1 MKKYI
6 NKLFYLIILASL
18 SILVSCEEN
27 NDNILVGTGN
37 VAITDI
43 IPNIE
48 YPEETI
54 TIQGNDFDIVQ
65 FVFLGEQQVEFQL
78 NENIIS
84 FVIPKNTPPGMTPVT
99 LAMAQNYRVASEME
113 ILQRPNPVI
122 STISPTAAEPG
133 ENVTITG
140 INLNNIETV
149 KVSGFDANVVSSSAT
164 ELILTV
170 PSGPQNNTL
179 STIEVTTSGGIVE
192 SESIFYVGEN
202 LVANGTLELGSGD
215 DFTNWGKFNGGDGLI
230 ASDDPYA
237 GRSLKA
243 IAAGGDAWRTQFV
256 SDPTE
261 TSIGVDYIVNIW
273 IKAESEGGNIRFSTN
288 STAGALYS
296 GNYDI
301 STEWQQI
308 EWTFTNNDPATRL
321 VLDMGVST
329 GAIYHVDNI
338 TLVSTL
344 SGPPP
349 APNLVANGDLEL
361 GDADNFTNWGE
372 FNGPELM
379 TVETTEVHGGSRA
392 LKAIGAGQDAWR
404 TQFASDPMTVEVDAS
419 YTAKIWIKSAAGGN
433 MRFSTNSTTGALYS
447 GNYDIGTEWQ
457 QIEWTFTNNDP
468 ASRLVLDLGS
478 VKDAVYYV
486 DDIEVRKN

>member
-54 TIQGNDFDIVQ
+54 NIQGNDFDIVQ

-99 LAMAQNYRVASEME
+99 LAMDQNYRVASEME

-164 ELILTV
+164 ELLLTV
-170 PSGPQNNTL
+170 PSGPQINTL
-179 STIEVTTSGGIVE
+179 ATIEVLHQV
-192 SESIFYVGEN
+192 
-202 LVANGTLELGSGD
+202 
-215 DFTNWGKFNGGDGLI
+215 
-230 ASDDPYA
+230 
-237 GRSLKA
+237 
-243 IAAGGDAWRTQFV
+243 
-256 SDPTE
+256 
-261 TSIGVDYIVNIW
+261 
-273 IKAESEGGNIRFSTN
+273 
-288 STAGALYS
+288 
-296 GNYDI
+296 
-301 STEWQQI
+301 
-308 EWTFTNNDPATRL
+308 
-321 VLDMGVST
+321 VL
-329 GAIYHVDNI
+329 
-338 TLVSTL
+338 
-344 SGPPP
+344 
-349 APNLVANGDLEL
+349 
-361 GDADNFTNWGE
+361 
-372 FNGPELM
+372 
-379 TVETTEVHGGSRA
+379 
-392 LKAIGAGQDAWR
+392 
-404 TQFASDPMTVEVDAS
+404 
-419 YTAKIWIKSAAGGN
+419 
-433 MRFSTNSTTGALYS
+433 
-447 GNYDIGTEWQ
+447 
-457 QIEWTFTNNDP
+457 
-468 ASRLVLDLGS
+468 
-478 VKDAVYYV
+478 
-486 DDIEVRKN
+486 